1 MKRRLVA
8 STVLAA
14 GLAITAAGCAFATP
28 AATQESYEPS
38 DGTAADVGTVEIVN
52 ALVILNDDAD
62 LGSVV
67 FGALNTGTD
76 AVTLDVSYEGD
87 SGQASQQL
95 TIGPGDYVS
104 VGTEPSIVFE
114 NFTTALGANA
124 EIYFQYAGAPGVELA
139 VPVHDGTLAEYASLV
154 PTPTPTPEPEPEVVE
169 TPEPT
174 GTATPGATG
183 TPTPEPT
190 ATNG

>member
-1 MKRRLVA
+1 VKRRLVA

-14 GLAITAAGCAFATP
+14 GVAITAAGCAFVTP

-38 DGTAADVGTVEIVN
+38 DGTSADVGTVEIVN
-52 ALVILNDDAD
+52 ALVILNDDED
-62 LGSVV
+62 LASLV
-67 FGALNTGTD
+67 FGALNTGSD

-87 SGQASQQL
+87 TGQASQQL

-104 VGTEPSIVFE
+104 VGTEPTILFE
-114 NFTTALGANA
+114 DFTTALGANA
-124 EIYFQYAGAPGVELA
+124 EIYFQYAGEPGVELA
-139 VPVHDGTLAEYASLV
+139 VPVLDGELAEYAGLV

-174 GTATPGATG
+174 GTPGATG

-190 ATNG
+190 STNG